1 MEETRKFV
9 CRFCNKRFPS
19 GKSLGGHIR
28 THMNQHSRNR
38 AIADSSKF
46 EGDDVDDE
54 AAKRKR
60 KKRDLSSDYGL
71 RENPRKTKRFVHP
84 FFTLHHKEKFCRE
97 CGKGFSSLKALC
109 GHLACHTSDKQKF
122 AIMDDVQSDTET
134 SDPEDLKRTRFMTL
148 NNRNNNNPTSSVS
161 EVEQEEEGVEEVAIC
176 LMLLSKGFYS
186 HKGGFDLDKESNSD
200 NYSAI
205 FEAKAKSHS
214 LDARIG
220 INDGQNK
227 VKNSV
232 HNDTSETVKV
242 GKDKT
247 KLKTLDSGYSRYG
260 SKMEDSNVSIHGVF
274 KNDVFNG
281 SKVKDGYGF
290 KDYDVS
296 EPKKMMNNRSR
307 NNSES
312 KKLVLGNL
320 DKFDDSFNSAK
331 QENVGNNLDERVSC
345 KKKKQENVDNNLDE
359 RVSCK
364 KKKQENV
371 GNNLDERV
379 SCKKKK
385 KTCFPNHE
393 VVYKKD
399 SYDSE
404 SSSYDSTDS
413 DSFPYYSYQKPKSSN
428 KLAKSKKVMKSS
440 KKTKEHECPICNRT
454 FRSGQ
459 ALGGHKRSHLVG
471 GFEENNNNNNN
482 NGLIVHQESPSPS
495 PAVVPCLI
503 DLNLPAPADE

>member
-9 CRFCNKRFPS
+9 CRFCNKRFPN

-46 EGDDVDDE
+46 ASDDVDDE
-54 AAKRKR
+54 GARRKR

-97 CGKGFSSLKALC
+97 CGKGFSSSKALC
-109 GHLACHTSDKQKF
+109 GHMACHTSDKQKF

-148 NNRNNNNPTSSVS
+148 NNRNNDNPTSSVS
-161 EVEQEEEGVEEVAIC
+161 EVEEEEEEGVEEVAIC

-186 HKGGFDLDKESNSD
+186 REGGFDLDKESNSD

-205 FEAKAKSHS
+205 LEAKAKSHS

-232 HNDTSETVKV
+232 HNDTSEIVKV

-274 KNDVFNG
+274 RNDGFNG
-281 SKVKDGYGF
+281 PKVKDGYGF

-307 NNSES
+307 NSSES

-331 QENVGNNLDERVSC
+331 QENVGNNLDD
-345 KKKKQENVDNNLDE
+345 Q
-359 RVSCK
+359 
-364 KKKQENV
+364 
-371 GNNLDERV
+371 V

-385 KTCFPNHE
+385 KTSFPNHE

-413 DSFPYYSYQKPKSSN
+413 DSFPYSSYQKPKSSN

-459 ALGGHKRSHLVG
+459 ALGGHKRSHLVD
-471 GFEENNNNNNN
+471 GFEENNNNNNNNNN
-482 NGLIVHQESPSPS
+482 NGLIVHQESPSPPVVPS
-495 PAVVPCLI
+495 PSPPVVPSPPPSVVPCLI